1 LAFDVDFLCGFLSG
15 FYFQIGGL
23 SSRFTILNKIKQIMK
38 GFTNIWG
45 IRDRHYNDKPAYVF
59 FEREGPALEQPAT
72 GFAPV

>member
-1 LAFDVDFLCGFLSG
+1 
-15 FYFQIGGL
+15 
-23 SSRFTILNKIKQIMK
+23 MK
-38 GFTNIWG
+38 GFTNSWG